1 MRKISMMLQ
10 SDLQGILNEKS
21 KVEENM
27 FSMYQLA
34 NRGIDMNT

>member
-10 SDLQGILNEKS
+10 SDLQGILSEKS

-27 FSMYQLA
+27 FSMYQLS
-34 NRGIDMNT
+34 NRGIAMNT

>member
-10 SDLQGILNEKS
+10 SDLQGILSEKS
-21 KVEENM
+21 KIEKNM
-27 FSMYQLA
+27 FSMYQLS